1 LPILRSS
8 RRVIDLHSHVLPGVD
23 DGPAELAG
31 SLAMAEVAA
40 RSGTRRIVATPHLRE
55 DFPDVHPTELAS
67 RVAELNRELAR
78 AGVELEVL
86 PGAEVDITAALETS
100 DEDLRAAT
108 LAGNGTDLLLETP
121 YGILPSIFEDLL
133 ASVRGRGFRIT
144 LAHPELNPSFQLHP
158 DRLGRLAED
167 GVLIQIT
174 ARSLQRRSRARALAL
189 TAIEWGWGSV
199 LASDAHSADWRP
211 PTLGQYL
218 DKAARR
224 HPGLAERLRWM
235 TEAAPA
241 AILAGGELP
250 EPPPAQRV
258 GLLQRLLGGAAR

>member
-1 LPILRSS
+1 M
-8 RRVIDLHSHVLPGVD
+8 IDLHSHVLPGID

-55 DFPDVHPTELAS
+55 DFPDVRPSELAS
-67 RVAELNRELAR
+67 RVAELNREFAR

-86 PGAEVDITAALETS
+86 PGAEVDISAALEAS

-121 YGILPSIFEDLL
+121 YGALPSIFENLL
-133 ASVRGRGFRIT
+133 ASVRSRGFRVT
-144 LAHPELNPSFQLHP
+144 LAHPELNPSFQLHA
-158 DRLGRLAED
+158 DRLGRLVED
-167 GVLIQIT
+167 GVLVQIT
-174 ARSLQRRSRARALAL
+174 ARSLQRRSPARPLAL
-189 TAIEWGWGSV
+189 TAIERGWGSA

-211 PTLGQYL
+211 PTLGEHL
-218 DKAARR
+218 HEAARR
-224 HPGLAERLRWM
+224 HPGLAARLGWM

-241 AILAGGELP
+241 AILAGSELP
-250 EPPPAQRV
+250 QAPPAQRE
-258 GLLQRLLGGAAR
+258 GFLKRLLGSAAR